1 MPDIES
7 NLVRFIQGKPET
19 YKPFTD
25 HVQAFLERKF
35 VSAGYRCQ
43 LAMLCHSLNSKNDQK
58 KNWLITMLS
67 LHREVGEP

>member
-35 VSAGYRCQ
+35 FAAG
-43 LAMLCHSLNSKNDQK
+43 
-58 KNWLITMLS
+58 
-67 LHREVGEP
+67 